1 MVMKRFFPSAV
12 MLVPFVVKHYP
23 EQEEYSATDDGVEPD
38 TSSSMAQDH
47 LTDTSKAHKQSMED

>member
-1 MVMKRFFPSAV
+1 MKRFFPSAV

-47 LTDTSKAHKQSMED
+47 LTDTSKAHKQSIED

>member
-1 MVMKRFFPSAV
+1 MKRFFPSAV

-38 TSSSMAQDH
+38 TSSSMAKDH

>member
-1 MVMKRFFPSAV
+1 MKRFFPSSV

>member
-1 MVMKRFFPSAV
+1 MKRFFPSAV

-47 LTDTSKAHKQSMED
+47 LADTSKAHKQSMED

>member
-1 MVMKRFFPSAV
+1 MKRFFPSAV

-38 TSSSMAQDH
+38 TSSSIAQDH